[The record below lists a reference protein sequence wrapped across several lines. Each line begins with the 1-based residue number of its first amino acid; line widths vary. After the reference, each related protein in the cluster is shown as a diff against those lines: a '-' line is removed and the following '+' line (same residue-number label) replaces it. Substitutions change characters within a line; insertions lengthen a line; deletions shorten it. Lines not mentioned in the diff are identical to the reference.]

1 MYVTGLDNKHYV
13 WNPAKKQAKVKDENK
28 SSLHKKA
35 KRLLKEVYPFDR
47 ILEEV
52 KLPGTRTTRRRSS
65 LAADFFIPNRTLMIE
80 VHGEQ
85 HYTYNSFFFK
95 NSMEFYKA
103 QARDRDKIRWCE
115 INDIGFIELPFDES
129 EDEWRKKLE

>member
-1 MYVTGLDNKHYV
+1 MHVIGLDNKHYV
-13 WNPAKKQAKVKDENK
+13 WNPAKKQAKVKDKNK

-35 KRLLKEVYPFDR
+35 KRLLKEAYPFDR

-52 KLPGTRTTRRRSS
+52 SLPGTKTTRRRSS
-65 LAADFFIPNRTLMIE
+65 LTADFFIPNRTLIIE

-115 INDIGFIELPFDES
+115 INDIGFIELSFNES